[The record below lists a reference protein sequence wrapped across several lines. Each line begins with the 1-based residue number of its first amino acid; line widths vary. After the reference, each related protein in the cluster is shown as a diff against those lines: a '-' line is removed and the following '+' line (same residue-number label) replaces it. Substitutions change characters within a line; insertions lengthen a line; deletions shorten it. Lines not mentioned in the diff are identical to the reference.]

1 VRRDKV
7 DAQTPGPLSGVRVI
21 EMAGMGPTP
30 FAAMMLADMRADVV
44 RVDRPPTS
52 SSSPI
57 APDARSMQLRGR
69 RSICIDLKQPD
80 GIAALLRLVST
91 ADVFLEGF
99 RPGVAERLGFGP
111 TECAAYNPALVYAR
125 ATGWGQ
131 SGELAPTVG
140 HDINYLA
147 LSGALYPIGPVDAPP
162 APPMNYLGDYAG
174 GGLLLAYGIAVALVE
189 KERSGQ
195 GQILDAAMLDGI
207 SLFTSRIHG
216 ERALGTWREAR
227 GENTLDGGAP
237 FYRVYET
244 SDHQYVAVGAIER
257 PYYVALLQG
266 LGLSQEDLPDQMDRQ
281 AWPELRA
288 RFADVFV
295 RRTRAEWCQNFADT
309 DACVTPVL
317 TPGEAPL
324 HPHNQSRSTFVDEWD
339 VVQPAPAPRF
349 SRTPEALSRPPAE
362 PGQHTDEILAD
373 IGSTPEQMADLRR
386 SGAVA

>member
-1 VRRDKV
+1 MKKV
-7 DAQTPGPLSGVRVI
+7 GAELSGPLSGIRVV
-21 EMAGMGPTP
+21 EMAGLGPTP
-30 FAAMMLADMRADVV
+30 FAAMMLADMGADVV

-80 GIAALLRLVST
+80 GIDVLLQLVST
-91 ADVFLEGF
+91 ADAFLEGF

-111 TECAAYNPALVYAR
+111 GDCAARNRALVYAR

-131 SGELAPTVG
+131 SGDLAQAVG

-147 LSGALYPIGPVDAPP
+147 LSGALYPIGPFEAPP
-162 APPMNYLGDYAG
+162 TPPMNYLGDYAG
-174 GGLLLAYGIAVALVE
+174 GGLLLAYGVAVALAE

-195 GQILDAAMLDGI
+195 GQIVDAAMLDGI

-216 ERALGTWREAR
+216 ERALGTWQEAR

-237 FYRVYET
+237 FYRVYAT
-244 SDHQYVAVGAIER
+244 SDHQYVAVGAIEE
-257 PYYVALLQG
+257 PYYLALLAG
-266 LGLSQEDLPDQMDRQ
+266 LGLSAEQLPDRTDRRT
-281 AWPELRA
+281 WPELRA
-288 RFADVFV
+288 RFADVFIG
-295 RRTRAEWCQNFADT
+295 RSRAEWCQTFTGT

-317 TPGEAPL
+317 TPAEAPQDR
-324 HPHNQSRSTFVDEWD
+324 HNRSRATFVEQWGA
-339 VVQPAPAPRF
+339 VQPSPAPRF
-349 SRTPEALSRPPAE
+349 SRTPEALGRPPAE
-362 PGQHTDEILAD
+362 PGEHTDEILAD
-373 IGSTPEQMADLRR
+373 IGSTSEQMADLRQ